1 MQSATLPEN
10 EAERLAKLRS
20 FGVLDTLPQKA
31 FDDITALASAICGTP
46 IALISL
52 VDMDR
57 QWFKSRVGL
66 EAPQTSREVAFCSH
80 AILNPAEVMVVEDA
94 TQDERF
100 RDNPLVTEAPDI
112 RFYAGA
118 PIVTGDGMALGTVCV
133 IDRSPRPFDASQRQ
147 ALRSL
152 ASLVVTLLE
161 HEKLAKAQAERQT
174 QEFARHTEYLTAFSA
189 SGLDLMS
196 FVDKNYVYRY
206 VNNTYLCYWN
216 RKREDILGKNVLNLM
231 GESLFQSMAK
241 PYLDRAL
248 SGQQVDYEACMEFPG
263 KGPRHVEIT
272 YLPAID
278 DDGTTIGVIVRAHDI
293 HALKTRE
300 NQLQQTVAMLEH
312 KTLEQE
318 RFIHIISHDLR
329 EPINTINNFASLLAE
344 DDKLNESAMA
354 QRNLKFVRTG
364 GERMRLLLDDLLSFV
379 QLDKHAVD
387 RKVVDLAGM
396 AGQVREDLGAALAR
410 AGGRVDFGHLPVY
423 KGDPSLLRIA
433 LQNLVSNGLKF
444 CRKGVPPV
452 VTISAKVSEHGLE
465 LNVQDNGIGMREDQL
480 DKIFDMFKRLHT
492 RKEYDGSG
500 LGLSICRRIAE
511 LHGGK
516 VTVTSD
522 LGHGSCFTL
531 ALPRH
536 RSSEEERNG
545 DEYL

>member
-1 MQSATLPEN
+1 MQIAPQPAN
-10 EAERLAKLRS
+10 EDQRIARLNS

-52 VDMDR
+52 VDCDR

-66 EAPQTSREVAFCSH
+66 EATQTSREVAFCSH
-80 AILNPAEVMVVEDA
+80 AILKPEEVMVVEDA
-94 TQDERF
+94 TLDERF

-118 PIVTGDGMALGTVCV
+118 PIVTDDGMALGTVCV
-133 IDRSPRPFDASQRQ
+133 IDRSPRQFNDSQRQ

-161 HEKLAKAQAERQT
+161 HESLFRAENRRQATES
-174 QEFARHTEYLTAFSA
+174 ARHTEYLTAFSA

-196 FVDKNYVYRY
+196 FVDKDHVYRY
-206 VNNTYLCYWN
+206 VNNTYLRYWN
-216 RKREDILGKNVLNLM
+216 RKREDIVGKSVLDLM
-231 GESLFQSMAK
+231 GESVFKTMVR

-248 SGQQVDYEACMEFPG
+248 SGQQVDYEAYLDFPG
-263 KGPRHVEIT
+263 MGSRHVEIT

-344 DDKLNESAMA
+344 DDKLGESPMA
-354 QRNLKFVRTG
+354 QRNLKFVQAG

-396 AGQVREDLGAALAR
+396 AMQVREDLGAALAR
-410 AGGRVDFGHLPVY
+410 VGGRVDVGHLPAY

-511 LHGGK
+511 LHGGQ

-536 RSSEEERNG
+536 RTSVEEGNG
-545 DEYL
+545 NEYL